1 MALKTNTTLLAQL
14 PLRQI
19 GGSPGTFRSMWGRG
33 DRMNQSVGVG
43 IPSKLAGIPSGH
55 LAPSSWVLPYKPGAM
70 SSFTNLVVTVTP
82 GTLNLAAGV
91 NITGSTTVTITVNP
105 ADGQLIVSASG
116 STSITFNLAGNLA
129 GALSAS
135 GSTSFSFTV
144 NNATLG
150 AIVDA
155 VGAALVQFSNSA
167 TVRATGNLSGDITP
181 FTELS
186 PQSLSAAVWESLA
199 SAYNAPGTMGELLNS
214 AGGGASPATI
224 AAEVWS
230 TPLETLTAEEI
241 MRVLLAAL
249 AGARSGLGSGTEE
262 YLAQDG
268 TTPRITFSPDAQGNG
283 TPIIDAT

>member
-14 PLRQI
+14 PLRLI
-19 GGSPGTFRSMWGRG
+19 GGSPGTFRSMWRRG
-33 DRMNQSVGVG
+33 DRMNQSVGQG
-43 IPSKLAGIPSGH
+43 IPSKLAGVPSGH

-116 STSITFNLAGNLA
+116 STSITFNLAANLA

-155 VGAALVQFSNSA
+155 IGAALVQFSNSA
-167 TVRATGNLSGDITP
+167 TIRATGNLSGDITP

-186 PQSLSAAVWESLA
+186 PQNLAAAVWSALS
-199 SAYNAPGTMGELLNS
+199 SAYNDPGTMGELLNNS
-214 AGGGASPATI
+214 GTD
-224 AAEVWS
+224 
-230 TPLETLTAEEI
+230 PLLEIVEGTLTVKDVL
-241 MRVLLAAL
+241 RLLLAVN
-249 AGARSGLGSGTEE
+249 AGDATGLEGGTMTFK
-262 YLAQDG
+262 AQDG
-268 TTPRITFSPDAQGNG
+268 TTTRVQASYTTG
-283 TPIIDAT
+283 TRDVTTVNPT

>member
-33 DRMNQSVGVG
+33 DRMNQSVGQG

-82 GTLNLAAGV
+82 GLLNLAAGV
-91 NITGSTTVTITVNP
+91 NISGDAAVTITVNP

-116 STSITFNLAGNLA
+116 STSITFNLAANLA

-186 PQSLSAAVWESLA
+186 PQNLAAAVWETIA
-199 SAYNAPGTMGELLNS
+199 ADFNEAGTMGNKLNLAAS
-214 AGGGASPATI
+214 GGVDYDTLAQA
-224 AAEVWS
+224 VWTYVS
-230 TPLETLTAEEI
+230 RTLTSGSNDC
-241 MRVLLAAL
+241 LTLPQFLAL
-249 AGARSGLGSGTEE
+249 K
-262 YLAQDG
+262 D
-268 TTPRITFSPDAQGNG
+268 
-283 TPIIDAT
+283 

>member
-1 MALKTNTTLLAQL
+1 MALKQNTTILAQL
-14 PLRQI
+14 PLRLI
-19 GGSPGTFRSMWGRG
+19 GGDPGTLRPLWGRG
-33 DRMNQSVGVG
+33 DRMNQSVGEG

-91 NITGSTTVTITVNP
+91 NISGDSTVTITVNP
-105 ADGQLIVSASG
+105 ADGQLIVSAVG
-116 STSITFNLAGNLA
+116 STSITFNLAANLA

-155 VGAALVQFSNSA
+155 VGAALVQVSA
-167 TVRATGNLSGDITP
+167 SANIRATGNLSGDITP

-186 PQSLSAAVWESLA
+186 PQSLSAAVWEALA
-199 SAYNAPGTMGELLNS
+199 SAYNTPGSMGELLNS
-214 AGGGASPATI
+214 AGSAADPLLGTVEGGLTLRDVLRILLAVNAGDATGLEGASM
-224 AAEVWS
+224 VFKS
-230 TPLETLTAEEI
+230 
-241 MRVLLAAL
+241 
-249 AGARSGLGSGTEE
+249 
-262 YLAQDG
+262 QDG
-268 TTPRITFSPDAQGNG
+268 TVDRVEASYASGARTINV
-283 TPIIDAT
+283 IDPS

>member
-1 MALKTNTTLLAQL
+1 MALKQNTTILAQL
-14 PLRQI
+14 PLRLI
-19 GGSPGTFRSMWGRG
+19 GGDPGTLRPLWGRG
-33 DRMNQSVGVG
+33 DRMNQSVGEG

-91 NITGSTTVTITVNP
+91 NISGDSTVTITVNP
-105 ADGQLIVSASG
+105 ADGQLIVSAVG
-116 STSITFNLAGNLA
+116 STSITFNLAANLA

-249 AGARSGLGSGTEE
+249 AGARSGLGSATEE

>member
-14 PLRQI
+14 PLRLI
-19 GGSPGTFRSMWGRG
+19 GGSPGTFRSMWRRG
-33 DRMNQSVGVG
+33 DRMNQSVGQG
-43 IPSKLAGIPSGH
+43 IPSKLAGLPSGH

-155 VGAALVQFSNSA
+155 IGAALVQFSNSA

-186 PQSLSAAVWESLA
+186 PQSLSAAVWEALA

-283 TPIIDAT
+283 TPIIDAA

>member
-19 GGSPGTFRSMWGRG
+19 GGSPGTFRSMWRRG
-33 DRMNQSVGVG
+33 DRMNQSVGQG

-91 NITGSTTVTITVNP
+91 NISGDSTVTITVNP

-116 STSITFNLAGNLA
+116 STSITFNLAGDLA

-135 GSTSFSFTV
+135 GSADITFTV
-144 NNATLG
+144 DNATLG

-155 VGAALVQFSNSA
+155 IGAALVQFSNSA

-186 PQSLSAAVWESLA
+186 PQSLSAAVWEALA

-268 TTPRITFSPDAQGNG
+268 ITPRITFSPDSQGNG

>member
-19 GGSPGTFRSMWGRG
+19 GGSPGTFRSMWRRG
-33 DRMNQSVGVG
+33 DRMNQSVGEG
-43 IPSKLAGIPSGH
+43 IPSKLAGVPSGH

-82 GTLNLAAGV
+82 GLLNLAAGV
-91 NITGSTTVTITVNP
+91 NISGDSTVTITVNP
-105 ADGQLIVSASG
+105 ADGQLIVSAVG
-116 STSITFNLAGNLA
+116 STSITFNLAGDLA

-155 VGAALVQFSNSA
+155 IGAALVQFSNSA

-186 PQSLSAAVWESLA
+186 PQNLAAAVWETIA
-199 SAYNAPGTMGELLNS
+199 ADFNDPGTMGNKLNLAS
-214 AGGGASPATI
+214 SGGIDYDTLAQA
-224 AAEVWS
+224 VWTYVS
-230 TPLETLTAEEI
+230 RTLTASLDPTANQI
-241 MRVLLAAL
+241 AQAVLTAAQTTPIHSDIRKVNDYVV
-249 AGARSGLGSGTEE
+249 AGEGTEVNPW
-262 YLAQDG
+262 G
-268 TTPRITFSPDAQGNG
+268 PV
-283 TPIIDAT
+283 

>member
-33 DRMNQSVGVG
+33 DRMNQSVGEG

-91 NITGSTTVTITVNP
+91 NISGDSTVTITVNP
-105 ADGQLIVSASG
+105 ADGQLIVSAVG
-116 STSITFNLAGNLA
+116 STSITFNLAANLA

-186 PQSLSAAVWESLA
+186 PQSLSAAVWSALA
-199 SAYNAPGTMGELLNS
+199 SAYNAPGTMGEKLNDAGSAANPWTEVIDGTYTASDLLKL
-214 AGGGASPATI
+214 I
-224 AAEVWS
+224 AAS
-230 TPLETLTAEEI
+230 
-241 MRVLLAAL
+241 AAGEL
-249 AGARSGLGSGTEE
+249 AGSPGGPILIKSVN
-262 YLAQDG
+262 G
-268 TTPRITFSPDAQGNG
+268 TTVRITATVDANGNRTG
-283 TPIIDAT
+283 VTYDVS

>member
-14 PLRQI
+14 PLRLI
-19 GGSPGTFRSMWGRG
+19 GGSPGTFRSMWRRG
-33 DRMNQSVGVG
+33 DRMNQSVGQG
-43 IPSKLAGIPSGH
+43 IPSKLAGVPSGH

-82 GTLNLAAGV
+82 GLLNLAAGV
-91 NITGSTTVTITVNP
+91 NISGDSTVTITVNP

-135 GSTSFSFTV
+135 GSTSFSITV

-249 AGARSGLGSGTEE
+249 AGARSGLGSATEE

>member
-14 PLRQI
+14 PLRLI
-19 GGSPGTFRSMWGRG
+19 GGSPGTFRSMWRRG
-33 DRMNQSVGVG
+33 DRMNQSVGQG
-43 IPSKLAGIPSGH
+43 IPSKLAGVPSGH

-82 GTLNLAAGV
+82 GLLNLAAGV
-91 NITGSTTVTITVNP
+91 NISGDSTVTITVNP

-116 STSITFNLAGNLA
+116 STSITFNLAANLA

-186 PQSLSAAVWESLA
+186 PQSLSAAVWEALA
-199 SAYNAPGTMGELLNS
+199 SAYNTPGSMGELLNS
-214 AGGGASPATI
+214 AGAAADPLLGVVEGG
-224 AAEVWS
+224 
-230 TPLETLTAEEI
+230 LTLRDVLRI
-241 MRVLLAAL
+241 LLAVN
-249 AGARSGLGSGTEE
+249 AGDATGLEGSTMVFKS
-262 YLAQDG
+262 QDG
-268 TTPRITFSPDAQGNG
+268 TVDRVE
-283 TPIIDAT
+283 ATYTSGSRNVTSVDPT

>member
-14 PLRQI
+14 PLRLI
-19 GGSPGTFRSMWGRG
+19 GGSPGTFRSMWRRG
-33 DRMNQSVGVG
+33 DRMNQSVGQG
-43 IPSKLAGIPSGH
+43 IPSKLAGVPSGH

-82 GTLNLAAGV
+82 GLLNLAAGV
-91 NITGSTTVTITVNP
+91 NISGDSTVTITVNP
-105 ADGQLIVSASG
+105 ADGQLIVSAVG
-116 STSITFNLAGNLA
+116 STSITFNLAANLA

-249 AGARSGLGSGTEE
+249 AGARSGLGSATEE

>member
-33 DRMNQSVGVG
+33 DRMNQSVGQG

-129 GALSAS
+129 GALSAA

-155 VGAALVQFSNSA
+155 IGAALVQFSNSA

-186 PQSLSAAVWESLA
+186 PQSLSAAVWEALA

-214 AGGGASPATI
+214 AGAAADPLLGTVEGG
-224 AAEVWS
+224 
-230 TPLETLTAEEI
+230 LTLRDVLRI
-241 MRVLLAAL
+241 LLAVN
-249 AGARSGLGSGTEE
+249 AGDATGLEGSTMVFKS
-262 YLAQDG
+262 QDG
-268 TTPRITFSPDAQGNG
+268 TVDRVE
-283 TPIIDAT
+283 ATYSSGARTVTSVDPS

>member
-14 PLRQI
+14 PLRLI
-19 GGSPGTFRSMWGRG
+19 GGSPGTFRSMWRRG
-33 DRMNQSVGVG
+33 DRMNQSVGEG
-43 IPSKLAGIPSGH
+43 IPSKLAGVPSGH

-82 GTLNLAAGV
+82 GLLNLAAGV
-91 NITGSTTVTITVNP
+91 NINGSTTVTITVNP
-105 ADGQLIVSASG
+105 ADGQLIVSAVG
-116 STSITFNLAGNLA
+116 STSITFDLAANLA

-186 PQSLSAAVWESLA
+186 PQSLSAAVWEALA
-199 SAYNAPGTMGELLNS
+199 SAYNTPGSMGELLNS
-214 AGGGASPATI
+214 AGAAADPLLGVVEGG
-224 AAEVWS
+224 
-230 TPLETLTAEEI
+230 LTLRDVLRI
-241 MRVLLAAL
+241 LLAVN
-249 AGARSGLGSGTEE
+249 AGDATGLEGSTMVFKS
-262 YLAQDG
+262 QDG
-268 TTPRITFSPDAQGNG
+268 TVDRVE
-283 TPIIDAT
+283 ATYTSGSRNVTSVDPT

>member
-1 MALKTNTTLLAQL
+1 MSLKQNTTLLAQL

-19 GGSPGTFRSMWGRG
+19 GGSPGTSRAMWGRS
-33 DRMNQSVGVG
+33 DRMNQSVGEG
-43 IPSKLAGIPSGH
+43 ITSKLAGIPSGH

-70 SSFTNLVVTVTP
+70 SSFTQCVVTLAP
-82 GTLNLAAGV
+82 GLLNLAAGV
-91 NITGSTTVTITVNP
+91 NISGDAAVTITVNP
-105 ADGQLIVSASG
+105 ADGQLIVSAVG
-116 STSITFNLAGNLA
+116 NASITFNLAANLA
-129 GALSAS
+129 GALAAA

-155 VGAALVQFSNSA
+155 VGAALVQFSSSA
-167 TVRATGNLSGDITP
+167 TIRATGNLSGDITP

-186 PQSLSAAVWESLA
+186 PQSLSAAVWEALA
-199 SAYNAPGTMGELLNS
+199 SAYNSPGSMGELLNS
-214 AGGGASPATI
+214 AGAGASPATI
-224 AAEVWS
+224 ASEVWS

-249 AGARSGLGSGTEE
+249 AGARSGIGSGTEE

-283 TPIIDAT
+283 TPIIDAN

>member
-1 MALKTNTTLLAQL
+1 MALKQNTTILAQL
-14 PLRQI
+14 PLRLI
-19 GGSPGTFRSMWGRG
+19 GGDPGTLRPMWGRG
-33 DRMNQSVGVG
+33 DRMNQSVGQG

-91 NITGSTTVTITVNP
+91 NISGDSTVTITVNP
-105 ADGQLIVSASG
+105 ADGQLIVSAVG
-116 STSITFNLAGNLA
+116 STSITFNLAANLA

-135 GSTSFSFTV
+135 GSTAVTFTV

-249 AGARSGLGSGTEE
+249 AGARSGLGSATEE

>member
-33 DRMNQSVGVG
+33 DRMNQSVGEG

-116 STSITFNLAGNLA
+116 STSITFNLAANLA

-155 VGAALVQFSNSA
+155 IGAALVQFSNSA
-167 TVRATGNLSGDITP
+167 TIRATGNLSGDITP

-186 PQSLSAAVWESLA
+186 PQNLAAAVWSALS
-199 SAYNAPGTMGELLNS
+199 SAYNDPGTMGELLNNS
-214 AGGGASPATI
+214 GTD
-224 AAEVWS
+224 
-230 TPLETLTAEEI
+230 PLLEIVEGTLTVKDVL
-241 MRVLLAAL
+241 RLLLAVN
-249 AGARSGLGSGTEE
+249 AGDATGLEGGTMTFK
-262 YLAQDG
+262 AQDG
-268 TTPRITFSPDAQGNG
+268 TTTRVQASYTTG
-283 TPIIDAT
+283 TRDVTTVNPT